1 MPQLRIWIFVQV
13 CALLSAPWAFAAPV
27 KSAAG
32 LELGGNGTL
41 LLSDPTLQAFGVG
54 AGFQGSV
61 FFSAWRDRP
70 IGAKLRIET
79 LSLNEVSVQKAPTE
93 YVQAGTSLK
102 SMTQKW
108 TAFSVGAEGHFEGHG
123 QIFFWEALI
132 GYAMGAPSTV
142 TVTTGAADQP
152 VIDLPQTTRTGIAV
166 SGGIGIKRVFTPLL
180 SGVMSVRTF
189 YLIGSAYTTEPF
201 VHKAFIP
208 LPLMFSVG
216 AEYSF
221 DFLR

>member
-1 MPQLRIWIFVQV
+1 MRLFRIWILVQS
-13 CALLSAPWAFAAPV
+13 CALIVFQAGAAPL

-54 AGFQGSV
+54 AGFQGSA
-61 FFSAWRDRP
+61 FFSIWKDRP

-79 LSLNEVSVQKAPTE
+79 LSLNEVAVQKSPTD

-102 SMTQKW
+102 SMSQQW
-108 TAFSVGAEGHFEGHG
+108 TAISIGAEGRFEGHG
-123 QIFFWEALI
+123 QIFFWEALL
-132 GYAMGAPSTV
+132 GYAMGAGSTV

-152 VIDLPQTTRTGIAV
+152 VIDLPQTTRSGIAV
-166 SGGIGIKRVFTPLL
+166 SGGIGIKRIFTPLL
-180 SGVMSVRTF
+180 SGIMSVRTF
-189 YLIGSAYTTEPF
+189 YVIGSPYTTEPL